1 MSLTDGS
8 TPLDRLAPL
17 HWNNQRKYRI
27 ALHGRSCSTVNMAFC
42 SFGPIP
48 FIIDKVGKTHRINN
62 NTVIPFKVASTP
74 SGECDRSY
82 SLVHNPHNAITRRWK
97 SNFLIS

>member
-1 MSLTDGS
+1 
-8 TPLDRLAPL
+8 
-17 HWNNQRKYRI
+17 
-27 ALHGRSCSTVNMAFC
+27 MAFC

-82 SLVHNPHNAITRRWK
+82 ALVHNPHNANNEAMEIQLPD
-97 SNFLIS
+97 LIEGWNQDPPVSASIPLKMMNPTS

>member
-1 MSLTDGS
+1 M
-8 TPLDRLAPL
+8 
-17 HWNNQRKYRI
+17 
-27 ALHGRSCSTVNMAFC
+27 NMAFC

-82 SLVHNPHNAITRRWK
+82 ALVHNPHNANNEAMEIQLPD
-97 SNFLIS
+97 LIEGWNQDPPVSASIPLKMMNPTS

>member
-1 MSLTDGS
+1 
-8 TPLDRLAPL
+8 
-17 HWNNQRKYRI
+17 
-27 ALHGRSCSTVNMAFC
+27 MAFC

-82 SLVHNPHNAITRRWK
+82 SLVHNPPQCNNEAMEIQLPD
-97 SNFLIS
+97 LIEGWNQDPPVSARFSVEDDAMHVLTIF